1 MAGKIKHTIDLIVE
15 RRSGGNPAF
24 ASSTKVKMI
33 MKGIFPGRYTGDTED
48 DSVILE
54 KLTNLVKELN
64 IRLFKNTFL
73 CKLHLNATKT

>member
-33 MKGIFPGRYTGDTED
+33 MKGIFPDRYTENTED
-48 DSVILE
+48 DPVILE
-54 KLTNLVKELN
+54 KLANLARELN
-64 IRLFKNTFL
+64 I
-73 CKLHLNATKT
+73 KL